1 MYDAFYLRRNLL
13 WYEIMSILL
22 HSDIDHKKINYS
34 KPEKQGQI
42 YYSAINYDNSPFYL
56 QTSKMVCKKSGDEII
71 KMKNASLDIEN
82 STMDFGFYDTLLNL
96 DEKNV
101 KKTHENN
108 KDWFGKDIPLEIIDN
123 MYKRSC
129 KPVKKTS
136 KPNFSFKIPMI
147 KDKVQCHIYDQKKV
161 CVDIGQLKAG
171 TEVICILHV
180 RGLKF
185 LKQHY
190 YCDCY
195 ISQIKVLSPDQST
208 FTRLDTYSFNDKAEE
223 EAELLELE
231 KELLLDPDYIE
242 SIRNKEVER
251 EKIQKELDLA
261 KSNLLSQQELIGSLE
276 QKLSEF

>member
-1 MYDAFYLRRNLL
+1 
-13 WYEIMSILL
+13 MSILL

-56 QTSKMVCKKSGDEII
+56 QTSKMVCKKSGDEIA
-71 KMKNASLDIEN
+71 KMKNAVLEMDNI
-82 STMDFGFYDTLLNL
+82 TMDFGFYDTLLNL
-96 DEKNV
+96 DERNV

-108 KDWFGKDIPLEIIDN
+108 KDWFGKDIPLEVIDN

-129 KPVKKTS
+129 KPVKKSS

-161 CVDIGQLKAG
+161 CVDIGQLKEG

>member
-1 MYDAFYLRRNLL
+1 
-13 WYEIMSILL
+13 MSILL

-82 STMDFGFYDTLLNL
+82 NTMDFWFYDTLLNL

-129 KPVKKTS
+129 KPVKKDS
-136 KPNFSFKIPMI
+136 KPIFSFKIPMI

-161 CVDIGQLKAG
+161 CVDIGQLKEG
-171 TEVICILHV
+171 TEVICILHI

-195 ISQIKVLSPDQST
+195 ISQIKVFSDKSS
-208 FTRLDTYSFNDKAEE
+208 FNMLDTYSFNDKDEE
-223 EAELLELE
+223 EEELHGFE
-231 KELLLDPDYIE
+231 KELMLDPDYIE

-251 EKIQKELDLA
+251 ENIQKELDLA
-261 KSNLLSQQELIGSLE
+261 KSNLLSQQGLVGVLE